1 MASLPNLPITAVLTD
16 IEAALG
22 AHPNVVL
29 SAPPGAGKTTLVPL
43 ALRAA
48 PWLGGRAIVML
59 EPRRLAARAAAM
71 RMAELLGERVG
82 ETVGYR
88 VRFDTCVS
96 RRTRIEVVT
105 EGVLTRRLQNDPAL
119 EGVGL
124 LVFDEFHERHLEGDL
139 ALALGLDVQQGLR
152 PDLKLLVMSATLD
165 IAPLLKLLPAARA
178 VHSEGR
184 SFSVGIHYA
193 AADVPTAAL
202 AQATAERTRQALAAH
217 AGDVLVFL
225 PGAGEI
231 RRAQEALGHIA
242 NTVVCPLYG
251 DLPKAAQ
258 DAAIRPDARGRR
270 KIVLA
275 TPIAESSLT
284 IDGVTVVIDSG
295 FRRAPRFDAERGL
308 SRLDTVRIAQDAAA
322 QRAGRAGRTQPG
334 TCYRLWT
341 RETQRGMPP
350 RTAPEMLSAD
360 LAPLVLE
367 LAVWGV
373 APDTLRWL
381 DAPPPP
387 AVAQAQRLLQDLGAL
402 DGVHATAQGR
412 AMAALPVHPRLARM
426 LIQAQSLG
434 LGALGCDIAALLSER
449 DVWRGAERNADL
461 HARVLALVDG
471 AKDMDPIARVAAQL
485 RTLLSIEAHGRAA
498 PTAHKVGALLA
509 FAYPDRIA
517 SAREAN
523 SGRYRL
529 SNGRGA
535 SLRAHNALAR
545 EAYLVVAALDAAEG
559 DAAIRLA
566 APVRLD
572 DLRQHFAA
580 RIGVSSDVAWDA
592 ASQSVTAQ
600 QEERLGA
607 AVLSRKPLAAPEADA
622 VKAALVAGLQA
633 AGIDALPWTDEA
645 RQWQARV
652 TCLRAWDPSGE
663 WPDVSDAVLLQDL
676 TWLSGALDGVTRLA
690 QLRRLDLLALLAA
703 RLDWP
708 QRQRLDTLAPTHL
721 AVPSGS
727 RIRLQYGVGAAP
739 VLAVKLQELFGLA
752 ATPRIVDGRV
762 PVVLHLLSPAQ
773 RPIQVTQDLAG
784 FWERTYPEVKKEL
797 KGRYPKHPWPD
808 DPRSA
813 PPTARAKPRKA

>member
-1 MASLPNLPITAVLTD
+1 MAALPNLPIVTVLPE
-16 IEAALG
+16 IAAAL
-22 AHPNVVL
+22 AEHPSVVL

-43 ALRAA
+43 FLQAA
-48 PWLGGRAIVML
+48 AWLGGRAIVML

-96 RRTRIEVVT
+96 KRTRIEVVT

-124 LVFDEFHERHLEGDL
+124 VIFDEFHERHLEGDL

-184 SFSVGIHYA
+184 SFPVDIRYA
-193 AADVPTAAL
+193 AADVPMAAL
-202 AQATAERTRQALAAH
+202 AQAAAERARQALAAH

-231 RRAQEALGHIA
+231 RRAQETLGHIP
-242 NTVVCPLYG
+242 NTVVHPLYG

-284 IDGVTVVIDSG
+284 IDGVTAVIDSG

-308 SRLDTVRIAQDAAA
+308 SRLDTLRIAQDAAA
-322 QRAGRAGRTQPG
+322 QRAGRAGRTQAG

-381 DAPPPP
+381 DAPPVP

-402 DGVHATAQGR
+402 DGARATAQGR

-426 LIQAQSLG
+426 LIQAQALG
-434 LGALGCDIAALLSER
+434 LGALGCNIAALLSER

-461 HARVLALVDG
+461 HARVLALIDG
-471 AKDMDPIARVAAQL
+471 AKDMEPIARVAAQL
-485 RTLLSIEAHGRAA
+485 RTQLSIEARGRAA
-498 PTAHKVGALLA
+498 PTAHEVGLLLA

-517 SAREAN
+517 NAREAG
-523 SGRYRL
+523 SGRYLL

-535 SLRAHNALAR
+535 SLRAHDALAR

-580 RIGVSSDVAWDA
+580 RIAVSSDVVWDA

-607 AVLSRKPLAAPEADA
+607 AVLSRKPLAAPDPDA

-633 AGIDALPWTDEA
+633 AGIDALPWTEEA

-663 WPDVSDAVLLQDL
+663 WPDVSDAALLQDL

-690 QLRRLDLLALLAA
+690 QLQRIDLLPSLAA
-703 RLDWP
+703 RLDWQ
-708 QRQRLDTLAPTHL
+708 QRARLDTLAPTHL

-727 RIRLQYGVGAAP
+727 RIRLQYSVGAAP

-784 FWERTYPEVKKEL
+784 FWARTYPEVKKEL